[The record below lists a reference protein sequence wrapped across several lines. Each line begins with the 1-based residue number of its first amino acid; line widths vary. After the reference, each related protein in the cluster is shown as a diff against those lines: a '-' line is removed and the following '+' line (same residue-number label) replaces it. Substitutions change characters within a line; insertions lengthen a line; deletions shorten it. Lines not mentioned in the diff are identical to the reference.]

1 MSVCQCVNCEF
12 GRKLLKRSLKRGM
25 IEEGD
30 IYPHQFAT
38 HPKISLRYCKV
49 LDLDFMKINS
59 QIHYLLG
66 NIGEFLGC
74 FFPDILPPFPKKFP
88 KSFIMNTAESSMPG
102 RHWVAVVLL
111 EGQCLYFDS
120 FGVGVVES
128 KLRKYLFSRYENVFH
143 SRVCI
148 QDVRSIKCGAFCVD
162 FILNVK
168 NHADYMNFMNMFSS
182 IKLQQNDDIL
192 KERFK
197 DRVFLVKGVK

>member
-1 MSVCQCVNCEF
+1 
-12 GRKLLKRSLKRGM
+12 
-25 IEEGD
+25 
-30 IYPHQFAT
+30 
-38 HPKISLRYCKV
+38 
-49 LDLDFMKINS
+49 MKINN

-111 EGQCLYFDS
+111 KDQCLYFDS

-148 QDVRSIKCGAFCVD
+148 QDVTSIKCGAFCVD

-197 DRVFLVKGVK
+197 DRVFLVKGIK